1 MSTLYTTGSAV
12 KAAARIT
19 DSVDDTLINAAV
31 ESASRLIDGYC
42 GRAFYAAGSATRLF
56 SSPDSYVVQIDDL
69 AGTANLVIQSD
80 TAADGT
86 FDTTWDLTDYQ
97 LEPLNQ
103 FADGITNWPYTRI
116 RAIGDYIWPRV
127 GGEALI
133 KVSASN
139 WGWPAVPDPIEQ
151 ACVIQALR
159 IFKRNDSPMGV
170 LGFDGMGV
178 TVRVGRALDPDVQMM
193 IDPYRK
199 MRGIY

>member
-19 DSVDDTLINAAV
+19 DSVDEALINAAV

-42 GRAFYAAGSATRLF
+42 GRSFFAGGSATRLF
-56 SSPDSYVVQIDDL
+56 TAYDSLVLQIDDL
-69 AGTANLVIQSD
+69 AGTANLVIESD
-80 TAADGT
+80 TAADGS
-86 FDTTWDLTDYQ
+86 FDTTWDLIDYQ

-103 FADGITNWPYTRI
+103 IADGITGWPYTRI
-116 RAIGDYIWPRV
+116 RAVENYIWPTQ

-133 KVSASN
+133 RITASN
-139 WGWPAVPDPIEQ
+139 WGWPSVPDPIEQ
-151 ACVIQALR
+151 ACVIQSLR
-159 IFKRNDSPMGV
+159 IFKRLDSPLGV

-178 TVRVGRALDPDVQMM
+178 TVRVGRGLDPDVMQM

-199 MRGIY
+199 MRGVH

>member
-19 DSVDDTLINAAV
+19 DSVDDSLINAAV

-42 GRAFYAAGSATRLF
+42 GRSFFAAGSATRLF
-56 SSPDSYVVQIDDL
+56 VAYDSYVVQIDDL
-69 AGTANLVIQSD
+69 AGTANLVITSD
-80 TAADGT
+80 TSADGT
-86 FDTTWDLTDYQ
+86 FDTTWTTTDYQ

-103 FADGITNWPYTRI
+103 IADGLTGWPYTRI
-116 RAIGDYIWPRV
+116 RAIGDYVWPSV
-127 GGEALI
+127 GGEALV

-151 ACVIQALR
+151 ACVIQSLR
-159 IFKRNDSPMGV
+159 IFKRLDSPLGV
-170 LGFDGMGV
+170 LGFDGAGV
-178 TVRVGRALDPDVQMM
+178 TVRVGRGLDPDVMQM

-199 MRGIY
+199 LRSVA

>member
-19 DSVDDTLINAAV
+19 DSVDDALINAAV

-42 GRAFYAAGSATRLF
+42 GRSFFAGGSATRLF
-56 SSPDSYVVQIDDL
+56 TAYDSLVLQIDDL
-69 AGTANLVIQSD
+69 AGTANLVIESD
-80 TAADGT
+80 TAADGS
-86 FDTTWDLTDYQ
+86 FDTTWDLIDYQ

-103 FADGITNWPYTRI
+103 IADGITGWPYTRI
-116 RAIGDYIWPRV
+116 RAVENYIWPTQ

-133 KVSASN
+133 RITASN

-151 ACVIQALR
+151 ACVIQSLR
-159 IFKRNDSPMGV
+159 IFKRLDSPLGV

-178 TVRVGRALDPDVQMM
+178 TVRVGRGLDPDVMQM

-199 MRGIY
+199 MRGVH

>member
-19 DSVDDTLINAAV
+19 DSVDDALINAAV

-42 GRAFYAAGSATRLF
+42 GRSFFAAGSATRLF
-56 SSPDSYVVQIDDL
+56 TAYDSLLLQIDDL
-69 AGTANLVIQSD
+69 AGTANLVIESD

-86 FDTTWDLTDYQ
+86 FDTTWDLIDYQ

-103 FADGITNWPYTRI
+103 IADGITGWPYTRI
-116 RAIGDYIWPRV
+116 RAVENYVWPMQ
-127 GGEALI
+127 GGEALVRI
-133 KVSASN
+133 TASN

-151 ACVIQALR
+151 ACVIQSLR
-159 IFKRNDSPMGV
+159 IFKRLDSPLGV

-178 TVRVGRALDPDVQMM
+178 TVRVGRGLDPDVMQM

-199 MRGIY
+199 MRGIH

>member
-19 DSVDDTLINAAV
+19 DSVDDALINAAV

-42 GRAFYAAGSATRLF
+42 GRSFFAAGSATRLF
-56 SSPDSYVVQIDDL
+56 TAYDSLLLQIDDL
-69 AGTANLVIQSD
+69 AGTANLVIESD

-86 FDTTWDLTDYQ
+86 FDTTWDLIDYQ

-103 FADGITNWPYTRI
+103 IADGITGWPYTRI
-116 RAIGDYIWPRV
+116 RAVENYVWPMQ

-133 KVSASN
+133 RITASN

-151 ACVIQALR
+151 ACVIQSLR
-159 IFKRNDSPMGV
+159 IFKRLDSPLGV

-178 TVRVGRALDPDVQMM
+178 TVRVGRGLDPDVMQM

-199 MRGIY
+199 MRGIH

>member
-19 DSVDDTLINAAV
+19 DSVDDALINAAV

-42 GRAFYAAGSATRLF
+42 GRSFFAGGSATRLF
-56 SSPDSYVVQIDDL
+56 TAYDSFVLQIDDL
-69 AGTANLVIQSD
+69 AGTANLVIESD
-80 TAADGT
+80 TAADGS
-86 FDTTWDLTDYQ
+86 FDTTWDLIDYQ

-103 FADGITNWPYTRI
+103 IADGITGWPYTRI
-116 RAIGDYIWPRV
+116 RAVENYIWPTQ

-133 KVSASN
+133 RITASN

-151 ACVIQALR
+151 ACVIQSLR
-159 IFKRNDSPMGV
+159 IFKRLDSPLGV

-178 TVRVGRALDPDVQMM
+178 TVRVGRGLDPDVMQM

-199 MRGIY
+199 MRGVH

>member
-19 DSVDDTLINAAV
+19 DSVDDALINAAV

-42 GRAFYAAGSATRLF
+42 GRSFFAAGSATRLF
-56 SSPDSYVVQIDDL
+56 TAYDSLLLQIDDL
-69 AGTANLVIQSD
+69 AGTANLVIESD

-86 FDTTWDLTDYQ
+86 FDTTWDLIDYQ

-103 FADGITNWPYTRI
+103 IADGITGWPYTRI
-116 RAIGDYIWPRV
+116 RAVENYVWPMQ

-133 KVSASN
+133 RITASN

-151 ACVIQALR
+151 ACVIQSLR
-159 IFKRNDSPMGV
+159 IFKRLDSPLGV

-178 TVRVGRALDPDVQMM
+178 TVRVGRGLDPDVMQM

-199 MRGIY
+199 MRAIA

>member
-1 MSTLYTTGSAV
+1 MSTLYTTAAAV

-19 DSVDDTLINAAV
+19 DSVDDSLINIAV

-42 GRAFYAAGSATRLF
+42 GRNFFANGSAVRLF
-56 SSPDSYVVQIDDL
+56 ASTDPYVVQIDDL
-69 AGTANLVIQSD
+69 AGTANLVIQTDS
-80 TAADGT
+80 AADGS
-86 FDTTWDLTDYQ
+86 FDETWTLTDYQ

-103 FADGITNWPYTRI
+103 RADGITGWPYTRI
-116 RAIGDYIWPRV
+116 RAIGDYIWPQS
-127 GGEALI
+127 GGEALVKI
-133 KVSASN
+133 SASN

-151 ACVIQALR
+151 ACIIQALR

-178 TVRVGRALDPDVQMM
+178 TVRVGRALDPDVAHML
-193 IDPYRK
+193 DPYRK

>member
-19 DSVDDTLINAAV
+19 DSVDDALINAAV

-42 GRAFYAAGSATRLF
+42 GRSFFAGGSATRLF
-56 SSPDSYVVQIDDL
+56 TAYDSLVLQIDDL
-69 AGTANLVIQSD
+69 AGTANLVIESD
-80 TAADGT
+80 TAADGS
-86 FDTTWDLTDYQ
+86 FDTTWDLIDYQ

-103 FADGITNWPYTRI
+103 IADGITGWPYTRI
-116 RAIGDYIWPRV
+116 RAVENYIWPTQ

-133 KVSASN
+133 RITASN
-139 WGWPAVPDPIEQ
+139 WGWPSVPDPIEQ
-151 ACVIQALR
+151 ACVIQSLR
-159 IFKRNDSPMGV
+159 IFKRLDSPLGV

-178 TVRVGRALDPDVQMM
+178 TVRVGRGLDPDVMQM

-199 MRGIY
+199 MRGVH